1 MIFKQQKC
9 KIISVSPMTI
19 SDSAMGEKRGTVN
32 DKIHHKIVLT
42 IDKHKWG
49 KLQMHV
55 NNIIFSMFTILMQ
68 KMF

>member
-1 MIFKQQKC
+1 
-9 KIISVSPMTI
+9 MTI